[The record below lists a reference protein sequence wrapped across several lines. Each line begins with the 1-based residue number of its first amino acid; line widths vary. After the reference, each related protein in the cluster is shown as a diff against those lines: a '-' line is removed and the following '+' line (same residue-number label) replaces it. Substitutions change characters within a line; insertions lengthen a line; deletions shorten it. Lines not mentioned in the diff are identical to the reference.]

1 MKYYRQ
7 LKPIKAMSFDLD
19 DTLYDNRP
27 VITRLTREA
36 TAWFH
41 RHHPLAASRDEAWW
55 LKLKLD
61 LAEQDHWLYS
71 DLTLWRHRT
80 AEVGLIQLGYSSQQ
94 AKQAADELLEVVF
107 TLRSDFSV
115 PDVTHQVMRQL
126 AEKYP
131 LVAITNGNVDVERI
145 GLSGY
150 FALIL
155 KGGRDGYAKPHP
167 DMFVKAQQFVGV
179 DSQSILHVG
188 DHLKTDVA
196 GAKHNGFQACWFND
210 QGISLRQAKCSSV
223 LPDVEIHQ
231 LESLLVL

>member
-1 MKYYRQ
+1 MKFYRQ

-41 RHHPLAASRDEAWW
+41 QHHPISSTRDDAWW
-55 LKLKLD
+55 LQLKLR
-61 LAEQDHWLYS
+61 LAEQDNWLYS
-71 DLTLWRHRT
+71 DLTLWRHHT
-80 AEVGLIQLGYSSQQ
+80 TQVGLTQLGYSSQQ

-107 TLRSDFSV
+107 SLRSDFVV
-115 PDVTHQVMRQL
+115 PDETHHVMNQL

-150 FALIL
+150 FTLIL
-155 KGGRDGYAKPHP
+155 KGGRDGHAKPHP
-167 DMFVKAQQFVGV
+167 DMFVKAQQFLGV
-179 DSQSILHVG
+179 DSHSILHIG

-210 QGISLRQAKCSSV
+210 QIPSLRQARHGSV
-223 LPDVEIHQ
+223 LPDIEIHK
-231 LESLLVL
+231 LRSLLLL